1 MTQEIFHLF
10 WNSASKSRGE
20 GKPIYNKEEKN
31 WIFSE
36 VTKIW
41 GKKRK
46 KTQHDSDEEK
56 EKTQKKTTYENDSD
70 DTIPESV
77 SKLNKIVFYDDTYS
91 GSWKSVV

>member
-1 MTQEIFHLF
+1 M
-10 WNSASKSRGE
+10 
-20 GKPIYNKEEKN
+20 GKKGRK
-31 WIFSE
+31 
-36 VTKIW
+36 TG

-46 KTQHDSDEEK
+46 ITQHDSDEEK